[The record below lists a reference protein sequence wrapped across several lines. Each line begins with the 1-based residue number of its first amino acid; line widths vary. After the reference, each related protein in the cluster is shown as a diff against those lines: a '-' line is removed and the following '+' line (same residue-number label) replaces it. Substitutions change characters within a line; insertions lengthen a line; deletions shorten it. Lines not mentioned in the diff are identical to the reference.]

1 MQRSKLL
8 SLAAVLTVVT
18 ALGAVAPQMAE
29 AQRRSVDINT
39 PFSGQR
45 PFQLDI
51 HGGFTWWGNGVAT
64 GARFGIPLLQNG
76 FVSSI
81 NNAVYLNFGVDFY
94 WVERD
99 FDGRNWHYGAGFGLP
114 VALHWEFYFT
124 ENWSAFAELG
134 VNVFFHPSVFHSGRG
149 WDVHPGAWVLFQVG
163 GRFHINE
170 WFALTLRVG
179 NPYVSFGITFLLG

>member
-1 MQRSKLL
+1 MPPAPSSDPAERRFL
-8 SLAAVLTVVT
+8 STESLTMRWGDMD
-18 ALGAVAPQMAE
+18 ALGH
-29 AQRRSVDINT
+29 
-39 PFSGQR
+39 
-45 PFQLDI
+45 L
-51 HGGFTWWGNGVAT
+51 
-64 GARFGIPLLQNG
+64 
-76 FVSSI
+76 
-81 NNAVYLNFGVDFY
+81 NNAVYLNFGIDFY

-99 FDGRNWHYGAGFGLP
+99 YDPGRRYWHYGAGFGLP

-134 VNVFFHPSVFHSGRG
+134 VNVFFHPSVFHNGRG